1 MHHSLWRNEMWLK
14 KNDNDQNKIS
24 FFFST
29 GKKDRRKRE
38 DFLPLFEIS
47 AWPHAEVRLK
57 NMSKKPNLC

>member
-1 MHHSLWRNEMWLK
+1 MAE

-29 GKKDRRKRE
+29 GKKDRE

-47 AWPHAEVRLK
+47 AWPHAEVRLE
-57 NMSKKPNLC
+57 NMAKVPNLC